1 MKMPRIPGRRLGR
14 GAALALIVFSIG
26 VRAGASPAAAS
37 PYTPYAFLIGQWD
50 VAPES
55 GGPPMGGALFRW
67 GPKQSYIWCAATL
80 LSEGKE
86 VPHFEGLLMWNGVQ
100 KNLDVLIALDLEG
113 GRIQEK
119 GVVQLQPDGT
129 VVREITASYSEG
141 VRPMGMPVAGAAGA
155 TARFRQTFQPDG
167 PDRIK
172 TRVLRETKD
181 GWVATFPGSDR
192 LVMTRRMS

>member
-1 MKMPRIPGRRLGR
+1 MPRPHPRRFPGRAVPGL
-14 GAALALIVFSIG
+14 AVFAVCALAG
-26 VRAGASPAAAS
+26 AGPPAAS
-37 PYTPYAFLIGQWD
+37 PYAPYAFLIGQWD

-55 GGPPMGGALFRW
+55 GGPPLGGALFRW
-67 GPKQSYIWCAATL
+67 GPKESYIWCAATIAAGGR
-80 LSEGKE
+80 EI
-86 VPHFEGLLMWNGVQ
+86 PHFEGLLMWNGVQ

-119 GVVQLQPDGT
+119 GTLRVDADGT

-141 VRPMGMPVAGAAGA
+141 VHPIGMPVAGAAGA

-167 PDRIK
+167 PDRIR
-172 TRVLRETKD
+172 TRVLRETAD

-192 LVMTRRMS
+192 LVMTRRKAPG